1 MFNIGDKISYPM
13 YGSGVILSIELKN
26 LLGEDKYYYNIE
38 FLNSKLKLSVPV
50 DNALNL
56 GIRSIISKD
65 DLQAVFSVLKGDKS
79 FMPDNWNRR
88 YRQNIELLKSGDI
101 LDIACVVRNLLLLGE
116 KKSLSNGDRN
126 ILNKAVELLSSEI
139 MLVSDSSKK
148 DTLSFIKSC
157 VFGDV

>member
-1 MFNIGDKISYPM
+1 
-13 YGSGVILSIELKN
+13 
-26 LLGEDKYYYNIE
+26 
-38 FLNSKLKLSVPV
+38 
-50 DNALNL
+50 
-56 GIRSIISKD
+56 
-65 DLQAVFSVLKGDKS
+65 
-79 FMPDNWNRR
+79 MPDNWNRR

-148 DTLSFIKSC
+148 DTLSFINSC